1 MNRILLII
9 IIASL
14 FLISGCGQEQAGKSD
29 KISII
34 TTLYPLYEFS
44 NAVGGEKAD
53 VLLLLPPGTEPH
65 AYDPK
70 PSDIRKIANADIFVY
85 IGDDMEP
92 WAKDI
97 LSGVDNPGL
106 IVIDSSH
113 GLEMRTHEGGHGHG
127 DHDPHIWLDFE
138 NDKHIITLIAD
149 ALELKDLE
157 NKAYYNQNAEGYI
170 AELDEL
176 DEKFSSGLADCQH
189 NEFITGGHS
198 AFSYLA
204 ERYGLEQISVFGLS
218 PDAEPTPKRIVEMT
232 ELAKEKGFNYIFF
245 EELVNPKTAQVIA
258 DEVGAET
265 IVINPAASLTKDQ
278 MERGDTFI
286 SVMENNLESLR
297 IGLGCKSNY

>member
-1 MNRILLII
+1 MKRIILII
-9 IIASL
+9 VLASL
-14 FLISGCGQEQAGKSD
+14 FLISGCAEEQIGKID
-29 KISII
+29 QISIV

-44 NAVGGEKAD
+44 KAAGGENAD

-70 PSDIRKIANADIFVY
+70 PSDIRRIANADIFVY

-97 LSGVDNPGL
+97 LTGIDNPGL
-106 IVIDSSH
+106 IVIDSSN
-113 GLEMRTHEGGHGHG
+113 GLEMRTHEGHHEHGE
-127 DHDPHIWLDFE
+127 HDPHIWLDFE
-138 NDKHIITLIAD
+138 NDQHIITLVAD
-149 ALELKDLE
+149 ALALKDPE
-157 NKAYYNQNAEGYI
+157 NKAYYNQNAENYV
-170 AELDEL
+170 AELDKL
-176 DEKFSSGLADCQH
+176 DGKFSRGLADCEH

-204 ERYGLEQISVFGLS
+204 QRYGLEQISVFGLS
-218 PDAEPTPKRIVEMT
+218 PDAEPTPKKIVEMT

-265 IVINPAASLTKDQ
+265 IVISPAASLTKDQ

-297 IGLGCKSNY
+297 IGLGCKSNP

>member
-1 MNRILLII
+1 MKRIILIA

-14 FLISGCGQEQAGKSD
+14 FLISGCAEEQIGKSD
-29 KISII
+29 QISIV

-44 NAVGGEKAD
+44 KAAGGEKAD

-70 PSDIRKIANADIFVY
+70 PSDIRRIANADIFVY
-85 IGDDMEP
+85 TGDAMEP

-97 LSGVDNPGL
+97 LTGIDNPGL

-113 GLEMRTHEGGHGHG
+113 GLEMRKHEEDHGHG
-127 DHDPHIWLDFE
+127 KHDPHIWLDFE
-138 NDKHIITLIAD
+138 NDKHIITSIAD
-149 ALELKDLE
+149 VLALKDSE
-157 NKAYYNQNAEGYI
+157 NKAYYNQNADDYV
-170 AELDEL
+170 AKLDEL
-176 DEKFSSGLADCQH
+176 DYKFSSGLADCEH

-204 ERYGLEQISVFGLS
+204 QRYGLEQISVFGLS

-265 IVINPAASLTKDQ
+265 LMINPAASLTKEQ
-278 MERGDTFI
+278 MEKGYTFI
-286 SVMENNLESLR
+286 SVMENNLENLR
-297 IGLGCKSNY
+297 VGLGCKVK

>member
-1 MNRILLII
+1 MNKILLITI
-9 IIASL
+9 ITSL
-14 FLISGCGQEQAGKSD
+14 FLISGCAQEQVSQND
-29 KISII
+29 KVSII

-44 NAVGGEKAD
+44 RAAGGEKVD

-85 IGDDMEP
+85 IGDAMEP

-97 LSGVDNPGL
+97 LEGINNPEL

-127 DHDPHIWLDFE
+127 EHDPHIWLDFE
-138 NDKHIITLIAD
+138 NDKHIITSIAD
-149 ALELKDLE
+149 ALALKDPE
-157 NKAYYNQNAEGYI
+157 NKAYYNQNAESYVLK
-170 AELDEL
+170 LDEL
-176 DEKFSSGLADCQH
+176 DDKFSRGLADCQH

-204 ERYGLEQISVFGLS
+204 QRYGLEQISVFGLS
-218 PDAEPTPKRIVEMT
+218 PDAEPTPRKIAEMT

-265 IVINPAASLTKDQ
+265 LMINPAASLTKEQ
-278 MERGDTFI
+278 MERSDTFI
-286 SVMENNLESLR
+286 SVMENNLESLK
-297 IGLGCKSNY
+297 IGLGCKFT